1 MLTVAFRAA
10 RFASNSK
17 EGPGSGKVSSMLE
30 DDTGPQENPSGRS
43 STRRVSVDEAARELG
58 LSVDAIRK
66 RVQRDTI
73 PYEKDAAGRVRV
85 ILDASEVSQ
94 DDVQDASEAEPDQA
108 QLVDILREQVAY
120 LREQLDQERQ
130 ARTEERRRQDTII
143 AQLTSRLPELEAAP
157 ETRES
162 PAVSSSEEGRS
173 TTTHTAPRRTE
184 HETTPVGE
192 TLPSWWRRIF
202 GVPRE

>member
-1 MLTVAFRAA
+1 MTTVAFRAA
-10 RFASNSK
+10 RYATSSK
-17 EGPGSGKVSSMLE
+17 EGPGSGKVSSMVE
-30 DDTGPQENPSGRS
+30 DNTGPQEDPSGHS

-66 RVQRDTI
+66 RVQRGTI

-85 ILDASEVSQ
+85 ILDTSERLQ
-94 DDVQDASEAEPDQA
+94 DDVQDAAEAEPDQA
-108 QLVDILREQVAY
+108 QLVEVLREQVAY

-162 PAVSSSEEGRS
+162 PAVSSSEEGGS
-173 TTTHTAPRRTE
+173 TIHTAPRRTE
-184 HETTPVGE
+184 QETSKVGE